1 VLTREKGGKKLFC
14 LSASLMNLFKTI
26 LKWRYI
32 HKVYTAPYTSA
43 ARLAE
48 LSMAIHRKVRN
59 RTKKKK
65 RKKKKKKKK
74 KKRKAFPL
82 NSTKTGILMTQVVE
96 RLQSAYSFL
105 VFWCW
110 RQRKGFGSFRSTSFF
125 TSNWTVWLSLGKN
138 PASLSMEN
146 PS

>member
-1 VLTREKGGKKLFC
+1 
-14 LSASLMNLFKTI
+14 M
-26 LKWRYI
+26 
-32 HKVYTAPYTSA
+32 YTAPYTSA

-59 RTKKKK
+59 RTKKEKKK
-65 RKKKKKKKK
+65 RK

-105 VFWCW
+105 VF
-110 RQRKGFGSFRSTSFF
+110 
-125 TSNWTVWLSLGKN
+125 
-138 PASLSMEN
+138 
-146 PS
+146 